1 MSSIYVCQDSQDW
14 ILKILGEDILKGFE
28 KLGWTCHSGRYA
40 GYDGEDV
47 ALHMWWRTAQPY
59 KAARCN
65 AVFITH
71 TDDIYKENDLV
82 RMKDD
87 FDAYFCMSEEDGRFL
102 VELGYDPA
110 KVFGFALPVR
120 NHYVRPLQIGIFSRC
135 YSDKRK
141 NED

>member
-59 KAARCN
+59 KAA
-65 AVFITH
+65 
-71 TDDIYKENDLV
+71 
-82 RMKDD
+82 
-87 FDAYFCMSEEDGRFL
+87 
-102 VELGYDPA
+102 PA
-110 KVFGFALPVR
+110 TRSSLPIPTICTR
-120 NHYVRPLQIGIFSRC
+120 RTTWCG
-135 YSDKRK
+135 
-141 NED
+141 

>member
-65 AVFITH
+65 EVFITH
-71 TDDIYKENDLV
+71 NDDIYKENDMV
-82 RMKDD
+82 RMKEDYE
-87 FDAYFCMSEEDGRFL
+87 AY
-102 VELGYDPA
+102 
-110 KVFGFALPVR
+110 
-120 NHYVRPLQIGIFSRC
+120 
-135 YSDKRK
+135 
-141 NED
+141 